1 MTTETAKHTPGPWTE
16 DGYATIIGADR
27 TVVAAI
33 NRTSRVGHARMTEA
47 ANRVLIAEAPALLEA
62 AMFALDV
69 LNDLPA
75 TGTDANDRDNAIST
89 LEFAIR
95 KATSN

>member
-1 MTTETAKHTPGPWTE
+1 MTTATEAKHTPAPWTVS
-16 DGYATIIGADR
+16 GTSIYAGTTCIAACYGDR
-27 TVVAAI
+27 THVSPEA
-33 NRTSRVGHARMTEA
+33 NAR
-47 ANRVLIAEAPALLEA
+47 LIAELPALLEA
-62 AMFALDV
+62 ARFALDV

-95 KATSN
+95 KAASN